1 MMKKVSAVKQAQC
14 EEGIITNNLFVPGL
28 LG

>member
-1 MMKKVSAVKQAQC
+1 MIKKVPTVKQAQC